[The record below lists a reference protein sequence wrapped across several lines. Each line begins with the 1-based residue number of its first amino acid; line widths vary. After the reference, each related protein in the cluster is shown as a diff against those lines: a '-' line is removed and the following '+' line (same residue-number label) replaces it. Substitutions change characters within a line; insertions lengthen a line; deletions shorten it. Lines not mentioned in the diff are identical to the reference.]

1 MAHVVIPNG
10 IRTVLRGHASF
21 GGELLHVFHFRAP
34 TATPSA
40 ADCAA
45 VNSNILPWWN
55 TQYKN
60 MCNTGVMLDD
70 VTSTSIAEVPGP
82 QAQGVSGILGTRI
95 GQFCTPDTTMC
106 VKFATGL
113 SGRTN
118 RGRIYPWPMCTG
130 DLLLPDEYRVTA
142 SYRAAMVGVLNNL
155 IGIMNTAGYPM
166 VVRSGVDAALHPVSL
181 AVAVDDY
188 IDSQTR
194 RLGAHGR

>member
-1 MAHVVIPNG
+1 MTYHPKPPDDPFTPWTEFRWGSRGQWTTTASKGIFVMAHVVIPKG

-70 VTSTSIAEVPGP
+70 VTSTSIA
-82 QAQGVSGILGTRI
+82 
-95 GQFCTPDTTMC
+95 
-106 VKFATGL
+106 
-113 SGRTN
+113 
-118 RGRIYPWPMCTG
+118 
-130 DLLLPDEYRVTA
+130 
-142 SYRAAMVGVLNNL
+142 
-155 IGIMNTAGYPM
+155 
-166 VVRSGVDAALHPVSL
+166 
-181 AVAVDDY
+181 
-188 IDSQTR
+188 
-194 RLGAHGR
+194 